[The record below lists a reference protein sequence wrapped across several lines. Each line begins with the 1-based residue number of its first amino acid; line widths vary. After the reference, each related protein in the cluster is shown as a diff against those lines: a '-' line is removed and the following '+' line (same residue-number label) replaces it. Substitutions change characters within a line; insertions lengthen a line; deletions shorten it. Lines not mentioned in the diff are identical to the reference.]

1 MASDETISLFARK
14 LPFDNSD
21 HIHSFKI
28 GTCVC
33 KWKKLQVS
41 LFSVQNTIVHVIEKL
56 YGLFSFIFL
65 PSKLTDS
72 MKAGNMPPQ

>member
-1 MASDETISLFARK
+1 M
-14 LPFDNSD
+14 
-21 HIHSFKI
+21 
-28 GTCVC
+28 C

-72 MKAGNMPPQ
+72 MKAGDMHPQYYQGSDWWLFSLTGSKDHLLCTKEPS